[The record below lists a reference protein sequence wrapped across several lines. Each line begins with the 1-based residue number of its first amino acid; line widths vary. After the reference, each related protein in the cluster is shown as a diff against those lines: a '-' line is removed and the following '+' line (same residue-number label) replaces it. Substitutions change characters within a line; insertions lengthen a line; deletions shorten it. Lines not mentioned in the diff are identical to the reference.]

1 MPNLYAFINVKM
13 FISNIPES
21 SVQRGTI
28 KTPYK
33 GLADLLTPGYPAIEG
48 AFRLENHDTGLPKI
62 PVHVLRSDDVRTVF
76 ILMNSSK
83 NAPPEWQGRMSIL
96 YGIGGDFTTNRI
108 VGRVSVA
115 TKNTMG
121 TTFNVFGFLEGKEE
135 KDRYVIVG
143 NHYDS
148 WGPGAVDP
156 SIGMSALMELSRT
169 FMQVHNYTGWRPRR
183 SILFCAWG
191 AEEIGSIGSREFV
204 EEYEK
209 IISLRAV
216 AYLNV
221 DVATL
226 GNYSIKVKSQALL
239 KEVILNS
246 LKAVQNPD
254 ESEMSKGHISLYET
268 YASRFTDKNDDSKPS
283 IKFMNTG
290 SDYVHFIG
298 LTGVPCL
305 DLRYTYDESTG
316 IDFYPLY
323 HTAYDNSSSFETF
336 IDPSYK
342 FTKAVAQLWG
352 ELTFRLSDEKI
363 IPFSIAAHISNIEH
377 CVQILIKRLDIKPL
391 NKWTKAL
398 MHQMHKLE
406 REGKAFENSLKLI
419 DRNDELAIRQKNDQ
433 MMAVEK
439 ALFYHEQLKDQESV
453 RHSLHAPSLTGKQ
466 ICFSRVNDLLDE
478 VETIPEINLKIEE
491 ELSKIIT
498 FLQSSVTLLKAP
510 GEFLKAKYN
519 N

>member
-1 MPNLYAFINVKM
+1 M
-13 FISNIPES
+13 FHIPES

-48 AFRLENHDTGLPKI
+48 AFRVQNLDTGLPKI
-62 PVHVLRSDDVRTVF
+62 PVHVLRSDDVRTLF
-76 ILMNSSK
+76 TLMNSSK
-83 NAPPEWQGRMSIL
+83 NAPPEWQGGMSIM
-96 YGIGGDFTTNRI
+96 YGIGGGFTTNRI
-108 VGRVSVA
+108 VGRVSVT
-115 TKNTMG
+115 TKNTIG

-204 EEYEK
+204 EEFEK

-226 GNYSIKVKSQALL
+226 GNYSIKVKSQAIL
-239 KEVILNS
+239 KDVILDS
-246 LKAVQNPD
+246 LKTVRNPD
-254 ESEMSKGHISLYET
+254 ESEISKGHLSLYET
-268 YASRFTDKNDDSKPS
+268 YVSRFTDKKDVSKPS
-283 IKFMNTG
+283 IQFMNTG

-298 LTGVPCL
+298 LAGVPCL

-323 HTAYDNSSSFETF
+323 HTAYDNSRSFETF

-342 FTKAVAQLWG
+342 FTEAVAQLWG

-363 IPFSIAAHISNIEH
+363 IPFSIAAHIKNIDD
-377 CVQILIKRLDIKPL
+377 CVQKLIKRIATKPL
-391 NKWTKAL
+391 NKWPKVLT
-398 MHQMHKLE
+398 HQMYKLE
-406 REGKAFENSLKLI
+406 REGNIFEKSLQFI
-419 DRNDELAIRQKNDQ
+419 DQNDALAVRQKNDQ
-433 MMAVEK
+433 MMLAEK
-439 ALFYHEQLKDQESV
+439 ALFYQEQLKGQEGV
-453 RHSLHAPSLTGKQ
+453 KHSLHAPSLTGKQ
-466 ICFSRVNDLLDE
+466 ICFSRVNDFLDE
-478 VETIPEINLKIEE
+478 VENTPEINLKIEE

-498 FLQSSVTLLKAP
+498 FLKTSVSLMRAP
-510 GEFLKAKYN
+510 GELLKAKYN
-519 N
+519 KSFLSAMSIF